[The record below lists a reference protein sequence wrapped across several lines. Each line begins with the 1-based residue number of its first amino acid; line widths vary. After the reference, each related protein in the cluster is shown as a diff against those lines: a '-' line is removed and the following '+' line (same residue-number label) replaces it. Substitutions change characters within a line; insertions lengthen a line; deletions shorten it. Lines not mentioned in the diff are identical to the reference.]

1 MSKIKV
7 KAAAGLRV
15 PMAHHP
21 HEYIGETPVEVE
33 SALYYRRLLAEG
45 DLIEVSD
52 GLVPETAEQPE
63 PAKAKKKG
71 ADHA

>member
-15 PMAHHP
+15 PMAHNP
-21 HEYIGETPVEVE
+21 YEYIGDAPVEVDN
-33 SALYYRRLLAEG
+33 ALYYRRLIAEG
-45 DLIEVSD
+45 DLIQVSD
-52 GLVPETAEQPE
+52 GLVPETTEQPE
-63 PAKAKKKG
+63 PAKAKRKG